1 MRRPCA
7 HSSRLAIMAS
17 SSVSPATKRRA
28 KPYCIPRRAMELVTL
43 RLVESQK
50 MKLRTSTGP
59 PQKHDG
65 RGYEGRHFASM
76 RGRAEHNPLEL
87 RTFQRGNDSTR
98 PADRHNFQHPPRVA
112 YKCTRI
118 CRT

>member
-1 MRRPCA
+1 
-7 HSSRLAIMAS
+7 MAS

-28 KPYCIPRRAMELVTL
+28 KPYRIPRRATELVTL

-76 RGRAEHNPLEL
+76 RERPEHNSLDL
-87 RTFQRGNDSTR
+87 WKFQRGNDSTR
-98 PADRHNFQHPPRVA
+98 PADRHNFRHPPGLA
-112 YKCTRI
+112 SPFTRI
-118 CRT
+118 CRPSPPPPDPTNL